1 MTAAEVLASRY
12 PDPETLITPARCKEQ
27 ARQLV
32 QKWRQQ
38 DLDDLQK
45 LTAEACAETANARAQ
60 WLLKKELVRVERQSI
75 LAESS
80 CACSAE
86 TLSQATNAPAPPPMM
101 RIVTDVT
108 PRAEN
113 TTQNAAL
120 TPIRYSSQVLVK
132 KAALVISRN
141 AAELL
146 SVISGK
152 IVKGLSVAQFDSD
165 LAGQWNNQ
173 YRTALRGLVQAT
185 EKLQTLSVELDPAP
199 KTTGRTQ
206 TTAALPEIVQTLIE
220 QTRLLSLA
228 YDGIVRERQ
237 LPWGQCYE
245 SFAIRHQLVINSV
258 APLISKS
265 PSISKTK

>member
-1 MTAAEVLASRY
+1 MTAAEVLAGRY
-12 PDPETLITPARCKEQ
+12 PDPETLIAPERCKEQ
-27 ARQLV
+27 ARQLL

-38 DLDDLQK
+38 DLNDLQK
-45 LTAEACAETANARAQ
+45 LTDEACADTATATAQ
-60 WLLKKELVRVERQSI
+60 WLLKKELVKLERQSI
-75 LAESS
+75 LAELS

-86 TLSQATNAPAPPPMM
+86 ILSRATNPPAPPPNM

-120 TPIRYSSQVLVK
+120 TPIRYSSQVLAK
-132 KAALVISRN
+132 KAALVISHN
-141 AAELL
+141 AVELL

-152 IVKGLSVAQFDSD
+152 IVKDLSAAQFDSD

-185 EKLQTLSVELDPAP
+185 GKLQTLSIELDTAP
-199 KTTGRTQ
+199 KTTGRLQ
-206 TTAALPEIVQTLIE
+206 TTVALPEIVQTLVE
-220 QTRLLSLA
+220 QAHLLSLA
-228 YDGIVRERQ
+228 YDGIVRDRE

-245 SFAIRHQLVINSV
+245 TFAIRHQLIINSV
-258 APLISKS
+258 APLTNKS
-265 PSISKTK
+265 SSNSSIR